1 VGLLEERLAKLW
13 MTGFRKSI
21 PPGGSPRSAWAH
33 PQDLVR
39 VIQEE
44 FVVCKPE
51 AQVTD
56 YLIRFAWIHD
66 ILEDGYLRGGTL
78 VTEEDLLFQGVD
90 AQIVMDVVDISRSTT
105 ESKDAY
111 LARLINST
119 PRVKLLKCID
129 RTCNLRESPKHDHA
143 WWDRYSAS
151 TRKYI
156 LPLASSLPTSK
167 GWNSWAT
174 GILEHALTLRPS
186 RRFNQVTL

>member
-1 VGLLEERLAKLW
+1 MVLLEERLAKLW

-39 VIQEE
+39 VLQEE

-51 AQVTD
+51 AQVTE
-56 YLIRFAWIHD
+56 YLTRVAWIHD
-66 ILEDGYLRGGTL
+66 ILEDGHLRGSTL
-78 VTEEDLLFQGVD
+78 VTEDDLLFQGVD
-90 AQIVMDVVDISRSTT
+90 AQIVSDVVEISRSAT
-105 ESKDAY
+105 ESKDEY
-111 LARLINST
+111 LARLIYAN

-129 RTCNLRESPKHDHA
+129 RTCNLRESPKHDYA

-156 LPLASSLPTSK
+156 LPLARSLSNSE
-167 GWNSWAT
+167 GWSVWAT
-174 GILEHALTLRPS
+174 SILEHALTLRPS
-186 RRFNQVTL
+186 QRMSQVTL